1 MTRYSR
7 RCLWLKVGPT
17 NKDSKIIATFYMDAV
32 CQLGGCPLLT
42 RSDPGSENVVVA
54 ALQATFREHGDD
66 DFAGSKSHQYGR
78 SVHNQR
84 IEAFWSYLKPRLT
97 YWLEVFQGLVDEGEF
112 EVGNF
117 IQTLCLQYCFMS
129 ILSEDL
135 DQYQSDWNDHRMQTD
150 HCATPKC
157 AVLPT

>member
-1 MTRYSR
+1 
-7 RCLWLKVGPT
+7 
-17 NKDSKIIATFYMDAV
+17 MDAV

-97 YWLEVFQGLVDEGEF
+97 YWIEVFQGLVDEGEF

-117 IQTLCLQYCFMS
+117 IQTTVSCLFCLKILISIKAIGTITGCRRTIVLLFLEDAQMCCTSYLIGQEDKIYYSLC
-129 ILSEDL
+129 
-135 DQYQSDWNDHRMQTD
+135 QTE
-150 HCATPKC
+150 
-157 AVLPT
+157 